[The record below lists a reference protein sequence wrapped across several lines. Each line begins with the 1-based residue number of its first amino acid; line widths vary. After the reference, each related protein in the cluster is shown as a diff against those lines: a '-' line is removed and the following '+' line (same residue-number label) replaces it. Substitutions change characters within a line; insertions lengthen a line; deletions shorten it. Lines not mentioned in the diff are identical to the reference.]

1 MKSRYFDKAL
11 RSKVEVVLVILALL
25 LPATCGASSADDS
38 NTQAVSAATSA
49 TPDTTNPST
58 QLPVLEGSV
67 QKITLDLD
75 QLRDV
80 GLDLKHLVKSLSSL
94 YDEVTCEPMGMLSEP
109 EMVGPVIISIPTI
122 MTPIGP
128 PQPARK
134 ERVDLAMSE
143 IKPVIDMMKKNVN
156 QFVSGQVK
164 FDLPDSTMAQ
174 IQPLFDLWI
183 SDVND
188 LYSKELVLEG
198 MTQGPPYNNYKI
210 ADQTMA
216 MEKEI
221 KKLDKSRH
229 SIFKIVRA
237 EGKTLIREE
246 RKDKRH

>member
-1 MKSRYFDKAL
+1 MISRYFEQAL
-11 RSKVEVVLVILALL
+11 KSKVATNLVTLAVLFT
-25 LPATCGASSADDS
+25 ATCVASFANDISQ
-38 NTQAVSAATSA
+38 QAVSVA
-49 TPDTTNPST
+49 TPDAPS
-58 QLPVLEGSV
+58 LPTLQGSV

-109 EMVGPVIISIPTI
+109 EMVGPVILSIPTI

-143 IKPVIDMMKKNVN
+143 VKPVIDMMKKNVN

-174 IQPLFDLWI
+174 IQPLFTKWI
-183 SDVND
+183 TDVND

-198 MTQGPPYNNYKI
+198 MTQGPPYDNYKI
-210 ADQTMA
+210 ADQVMS

-221 KKLDKSRH
+221 KDLDKSRH
-229 SIFKIVRA
+229 DIFKLVRA
-237 EGKTLIREE
+237 QGETLVHEE
-246 RKDKRH
+246 RKEEHH